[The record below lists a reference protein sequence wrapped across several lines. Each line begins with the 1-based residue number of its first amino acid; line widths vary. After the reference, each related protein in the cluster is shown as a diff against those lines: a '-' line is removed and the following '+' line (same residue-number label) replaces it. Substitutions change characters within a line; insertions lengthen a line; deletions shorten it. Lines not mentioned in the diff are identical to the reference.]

1 MNKDWTPTEIIAMY
15 SEGMTDYE
23 VIKKLGITKR
33 QFDKLCAT
41 NPIFRDIVE
50 RGNDYSLAWNIEQSR
65 LNLSNKEFNSQLFNI
80 RMQNLHS
87 WSQKVDQNTKSLNVN
102 AEMTKEDLLKK
113 LESYLPDLIPQ
124 GKQSAISYDGGSND
138 E

>member
-41 NPIFRDIVE
+41 NSVFRDIVE

-65 LNLSNKEFNSQLFNI
+65 LNLSNKDFNSQLFNI
-80 RMQNLHS
+80 RMQNLHA
-87 WSQKVDQNTKSLNVN
+87 WSQKVDQSTKSLNVN

-113 LESYLPDLIPQ
+113 LESYLPDLLP
-124 GKQSAISYDGGSND
+124 GKKEAALTYDGDSDN